1 MNQCVGPM
9 NHLALDEL
17 IRKNRSHRPSSS
29 QLQLEGKKVM
39 TGPVQRKVQLLKLLH
54 RTDGRVRAALRQ
66 LGYRAPR
73 ISQLMRDCRQC
84 PAKVSGPAPQPDPP
98 GLQTWK
104 RNNHAPTHRSSATFM
119 MIDNI
124 ENTNDAQSIR
134 SYAPNTDCLGK

>member
-1 MNQCVGPM
+1 M

-73 ISQLMRDCRQC
+73 IAQLMRECRQL
-84 PAKVSGPAPQPDPP
+84 PPSPTALSGAAPEADSAGPP
-98 GLQTWK
+98 T
-104 RNNHAPTHRSSATFM
+104 
-119 MIDNI
+119 
-124 ENTNDAQSIR
+124 
-134 SYAPNTDCLGK
+134 

>member
-1 MNQCVGPM
+1 M

-54 RTDGRVRAALRQ
+54 RTDGRVRAAPRQ

-98 GLQTWK
+98 GLQT
-104 RNNHAPTHRSSATFM
+104 
-119 MIDNI
+119 
-124 ENTNDAQSIR
+124 
-134 SYAPNTDCLGK
+134 